1 MKKCFY
7 SVFAAATLLLA
18 ASCSQDEDFVQPSGE
33 MTTFSVSLEN
43 AATTR
48 AAGDGQTVDKL
59 YYEVYQGEN
68 KVLDSNATITGRLA
82 TVEMPLLKGEKY
94 DIIFW
99 AQSSK
104 STIYDASNLKEI
116 EVKYEN
122 ITAND
127 EANDAF
133 FNALVDFKAG
143 GNVTTVELR
152 RPFAQLNIGTT
163 TDDWA
168 KAQKMVEGDTA
179 PVTQSKVTV
188 NGLAN
193 VFNALTGEATGDE
206 DVTFKAADLI
216 GETFTTNEKVY
227 QSLSMNYLL
236 VPGEKAPQGLGSHE
250 AATGNNVKITTDI
263 TATFWR
269 STTELFTLEV
279 PNVPVQRNYRTNII
293 GDLLA
298 GNKTFEIVVKEGFDN
313 DHNIEKAYV
322 ATTAEFKEII
332 DALNAEGYN
341 GPKNVVITLDGDI
354 EWTTGAGHGTT
365 PFLTENSIVETLTI
379 MGQNNT
385 ITAIG
390 QGIGAIR
397 AANGGKLIFN
407 DVVVADES
415 ESYTE
420 GSWEM
425 GYLEFAGKLEFNN
438 STFVNAIMVCGATAN
453 NSTGGDATFTNCTFN
468 SNKESEYD
476 VWVSGNNATFTECT
490 FQGYRGLKMH
500 EAYGSEI
507 TSVTVDACTFDNLS
521 KKPGV
526 AIGTVNAET
535 AVTIK
540 NSLFHNCQAGDQG
553 LYIYESDTDV
563 TTFNFSVDENNT
575 VINDGEASDLTI
587 TNVATFKAFAAA
599 VNNGTSYAG
608 KTVTLAADLD
618 LNNEPWTPIGYG
630 FGGTGSKQFSGT
642 FDGNGKTISNLNITE
657 AVSATAGLFG
667 WANGTIKDLT
677 IDGANINVSNPGE
690 GGVGVV
696 VGVYAE
702 SGSLTVENVT
712 VKNAKVSG
720 TRRIGAI
727 VGYNNGTITN
737 CTVENVELKAI
748 PNLSQGVYDN
758 GDKVGGIAG
767 YNNADNNVVL
777 SNNIVSELTIVGY
790 RDLGGILGAGYGTTE
805 ENSVTNATIVLQKV
819 AGAYDGNK
827 ASKNAGEII
836 GSVLSTEGAG
846 NVSSNVTI
854 VRGAINSGRIEYIE
868 SSNRYQIAAD
878 FAAAGVKSLAVKV
891 LDQNANLITTITPE
905 GYNIPTDGKIGTI
918 DDNSQSSWTTIC
930 AAVTGNSSS
939 WQNTAFVPSASVLP
953 TTMVLVVNDYVVA
966 QCGVTQQYTT
976 WNDVLT
982 GIVSEVTDA
991 SGLATA
997 LSSAPAGQTI
1007 KLASDVNLG
1016 TTQLVVDKAVTID
1029 LNGKELTTAFSYGG
1043 VSLKSGAS
1051 IKNGTI
1057 KHTSTVAAV
1066 KVLGNIGSIEDVTIT
1081 CQTIENKTITGIQ
1094 IVNGGKSVESL
1105 KNVTITG
1112 ATQGIEVKDCTPN
1125 NATTPTIGV
1134 MENVKVDATNVG
1146 MIVNGWI
1153 GKATN
1158 CEFKGTNYG
1167 IDMLLKGEYKVSLEL
1182 DNCTLTGG
1190 TTGLW
1195 AHDEKGIPNTNNC
1208 SFSLT
1213 YDAETTIEKAL
1224 IWDFEEE
1231 CQSVL
1236 TLNAPNN

>member
-1 MKKCFY
+1 MKKYFY

-48 AAGDGQTVDKL
+48 AAGDGKTVDKL
-59 YYEVYQGEN
+59 YYEVYQGKT
-68 KVLDSNATITGRLA
+68 KVLDNENAPATIDQGTA
-82 TVEMPLLKGEKY
+82 TVVMPLLKGEKY

-104 STIYDASNLKEI
+104 STIYDASDLTKI
-116 EVKYEN
+116 GVDYED

-163 TDDWA
+163 TDDWK
-168 KAQKMVEGDTA
+168 KAQEMVEGDTA

-193 VFNALTGEATGDE
+193 EFNALTGDATGDE

-216 GETFTTNEKVY
+216 GETFTTNEKTY

-236 VPGEKAPQGLGSHE
+236 VPGKKAPQGLNGHN
-250 AATGNNVKITTDI
+250 AATENEVKITTDI

-279 PNVPVQRNYRTNII
+279 PNAPVQRNYRTNII

-298 GNKTFEIVVKEGFDN
+298 DNKTFEIVVKEGFDD

-390 QGIGAIR
+390 EGIGAIR

-407 DVVVADES
+407 DVVVVDKS
-415 ESYTE
+415 KSYAE

-425 GYLEFAGKLEFNN
+425 GYLEFAGKLEFSN

-453 NSTGGDATFTNCTFN
+453 NSTGANATFTNCTFN

-521 KKPGV
+521 EKPGV

-563 TTFNFSVDENNT
+563 TTFNFSADENNT

-587 TNVATFKAFAAA
+587 TSVAAFKAFAAT

-618 LNNEPWTPIGYG
+618 LNNEPWTPIGNCTSGNY
-630 FGGTGSKQFSGT
+630 FQGT
-642 FDGNGKTISNLNITE
+642 FDGNSKTISNLY
-657 AVSATAGLFG
+657 VDDSANASEYASAGLFG
-667 WANGTIKDLT
+667 WVDAAGATIKNVKV
-677 IDGANINVSNPGE
+677 DGA
-690 GGVGVV
+690 
-696 VGVYAE
+696 
-702 SGSLTVENVT
+702 T
-712 VKNAKVSG
+712 VKGSHWTGVIAG
-720 TRRIGAI
+720 YFTGRIE
-727 VGYNNGTITN
+727 N
-737 CTVENVELKAI
+737 CTVTNATVEGFNVNDEA
-748 PNLSQGVYDN
+748 N
-758 GDKVGGIAG
+758 GDKVGGIVG
-767 YNNADNNVVL
+767 YLNEH
-777 SNNIVSELTIVGY
+777 SELNNNTVSNSTIKGN
-790 RDLGGILGAGYGTTE
+790 RDIGGIA
-805 ENSVTNATIVLQKV
+805 
-819 AGAYDGNK
+819 
-827 ASKNAGEII
+827 
-836 GSVLSTEGAG
+836 GSVAKSTDEMQ
-846 NVSSNVTI
+846 NN
-854 VRGAINSGRIEYIE
+854 
-868 SSNRYQIAAD
+868 
-878 FAAAGVKSLAVKV
+878 KV
-891 LDQNANLITTITPE
+891 
-905 GYNIPTDGKIGTI
+905 
-918 DDNSQSSWTTIC
+918 
-930 AAVTGNSSS
+930 
-939 WQNTAFVPSASVLP
+939 
-953 TTMVLVVNDYVVA
+953 
-966 QCGVTQQYTT
+966 
-976 WNDVLT
+976 
-982 GIVSEVTDA
+982 
-991 SGLATA
+991 
-997 LSSAPAGQTI
+997 
-1007 KLASDVNLG
+1007 
-1016 TTQLVVDKAVTID
+1016 
-1029 LNGKELTTAFSYGG
+1029 
-1043 VSLKSGAS
+1043 
-1051 IKNGTI
+1051 
-1057 KHTSTVAAV
+1057 
-1066 KVLGNIGSIEDVTIT
+1066 
-1081 CQTIENKTITGIQ
+1081 
-1094 IVNGGKSVESL
+1094 
-1105 KNVTITG
+1105 KNVTITYETAKSYASAG
-1112 ATQGIEVKDCTPN
+1112 AIVSGRTGYVADGT
-1125 NATTPTIGV
+1125 
-1134 MENVKVDATNVG
+1134 NVATNVT
-1146 MIVNGWI
+1146 IILN
-1153 GKATN
+1153 ATSA
-1158 CEFKGTNYG
+1158 E
-1167 IDMLLKGEYKVSLEL
+1167 SL
-1182 DNCTLTGG
+1182 
-1190 TTGLW
+1190 
-1195 AHDEKGIPNTNNC
+1195 A
-1208 SFSLT
+1208 
-1213 YDAETTIEKAL
+1213 
-1224 IWDFEEE
+1224 
-1231 CQSVL
+1231 QVL
-1236 TLNAPNN
+1236 TANDKNIEVVLQQKN